1 MSIVSAI
8 RFAGK
13 VYGAA
18 ATGMAMYEFIN
29 KNNKTINSVIGK
41 TILKSKDISKKIS
54 YDIRFNRIRHFLTD
68 KFTISIENG
77 TIVAGFR
84 GFKSELT
91 REVFEECLKVMSNL
105 VSQTGIDGK
114 EIYTNIDLIEE
125 AMKNNEGISPDRY
138 QRFSVT
144 SDEVVYD
151 DSMFIA
157 R

>member
-1 MSIVSAI
+1 MSIVTAI

-29 KNNKTINSVIGK
+29 KNNEKINSVIGK
-41 TILKSKDISKKIS
+41 TILKSKDITKKMS

-68 KFTISIENG
+68 KFTISVENG
-77 TIVAGFR
+77 TILAGFR

-91 REVFEECLKVMSNL
+91 REVFEECLKVMSNQ
-105 VSQTGIDGK
+105 VSQISANGE

-125 AMKNNEGISPDRY
+125 AMKSNEGISPDRY
-138 QRFSVT
+138 QRFSIISNEST
-144 SDEVVYD
+144 YD
-151 DSMFIA
+151 DTMFIGK
-157 R
+157 

>member
-1 MSIVSAI
+1 MSIVTAI

-13 VYGAA
+13 IYGAA

-29 KNNKTINSVIGK
+29 KNNEKINSVIGK
-41 TILKSKDISKKIS
+41 TILKSKDLTKKIS

-68 KFTISIENG
+68 KFTISVENG
-77 TIVAGFR
+77 TILAGFR

-91 REVFEECLKVMSNL
+91 REVFEECLKVMSNT
-105 VSQTGIDGK
+105 VAQINIDGE
-114 EIYTNIDLIEE
+114 EIHTNIDLIEE

-138 QRFSVT
+138 QRFSIT
-144 SDEVVYD
+144 SDEATYD
-151 DSMFIA
+151 DSMFIG